1 MGVIEFHKVIFKACF
16 CQTFKGYSCSIDT
29 EVGSAGMSRNTF
41 GVDGE
46 LTIFFGYL
54 IFLELRPGKCGSSF
68 FFRPSSSGTMVVQ
81 VSHIALDT
89 KPPFME
95 MIRVFF
101 EQAIMAS
108 DLFHRGYTGSWH
120 PV

>member
-1 MGVIEFHKVIFKACF
+1 MGVIEFYKVIFKACF
-16 CQTFKGYSCSIDT
+16 CQAFKGYSCSIDT
-29 EVGSAGMSRNTF
+29 EMRSAGMGRNTF

-46 LTIFFGYL
+46 SAIFFAYL
-54 IFLELRPGKCGSSF
+54 IFLELRLGKCGF
-68 FFRPSSSGTMVVQ
+68 QLFLQTVLIGTMVVQ

-95 MIRVFF
+95 IIRVFL

-108 DLFHRGYTGSWH
+108 
-120 PV
+120 

>member
-1 MGVIEFHKVIFKACF
+1 MGVIEFYKVIFKACF
-16 CQTFKGYSCSIDT
+16 CQAFKGYSCSIDT
-29 EVGSAGMSRNTF
+29 EMRSAGMGRNTF

-46 LTIFFGYL
+46 SAIFFAYL
-54 IFLELRPGKCGSSF
+54 IL
-68 FFRPSSSGTMVVQ
+68 Q

-95 MIRVFF
+95 IIRVFF

-108 DLFHRGYTGSWH
+108 WPFSPWIHGKLASGVKPQESSSAT
-120 PV
+120 